1 MSTPAWTVTRTKRK
15 AKSLTPAPRKRPRV
29 NDIKGESN
37 RSRRASDSQ
46 RTLTQAQWLTPP
58 TSFEEEDKQ
67 PEREHAAERRR
78 TPATKTRRAPLK
90 RNTTLTQM
98 DFLSFPPPDDAD
110 FDDSML
116 GPVGQGATLPPQ
128 LDGTYDSP
136 RKPRNR
142 KGTGTPSAAKP
153 SSKRRKAPLH
163 NESQD
168 YNPSTRK
175 RKSEVSNDVPSSPPR
190 RSSKRLA
197 TKNEVFS
204 DPVQNLAYFAE
215 ALGVTTPKKP
225 EKETGNKLP
234 IPLEIKDSVDDD
246 VIDLES
252 ASPLKYGQTLLPQTP
267 KRNRAI
273 ILSSQSP
280 ESLPPS
286 TRRTQKR
293 STELPALSQRTPLA
307 ERSVNIPIAPVL
319 KRSPYKAGR
328 APKRLKTRIVTLK
341 LPKRGQS
348 RVADSQANLWS
359 IPSSSSPHQAS
370 KQSKKTMAQT
380 HEKEQVAA
388 SFGEAE
394 IPATSQVQTVKSSP
408 PDIESEDSLP
418 ELSDLVGAKLPTERQ
433 GCENGPEHQAPSEDK
448 TASDPIVRD
457 FAVAPR
463 PAKSQIGWDL
473 GSTSRLPGE
482 PSQLLGDQ
490 TGHPDRDEDMNL
502 KGDDDDLGSPIANDT
517 QFNVDV
523 VHRISSPPLLP
534 SHVEDSAEDPHNN
547 APPPS
552 SGIPLT
558 TLHSN
563 APPVSSQAD
572 VPNPPQTPMPLPR
585 LVGSSTT
592 RSPAKVVL
600 DSEDEADEVAF
611 PRPALLHRSST
622 HISTTRVPLNDIVP
636 PRPSSPTLP
645 SSSKTA
651 TPKSVFPASL
661 PHPSQMSTQEA
672 TQGYL
677 NMSSYPPQ
685 QAGELGSSSED
696 DKAEKIT
703 IKDSSSCQVSM
714 SQLPQYTGGESQSQ
728 VKIELDL
735 DEAFNNEVVD
745 HEDEDE
751 EGDLDLDPPST
762 LPSRS
767 GRVGLGDYREIEIED
782 EDTTANAAAA
792 AAAATPVQRRKTRT
806 LGSSGGKTKA
816 PEVEKIGGEV
826 VGVEEARAAHA
837 SQKEDGH
844 GRDDRDRGVHVNDDN
859 DNDNET
865 ESPSVRPSQQSIS
878 LSISDIPSSPQ
889 PTPLQRE
896 YSPIPG
902 FDNET
907 QSNFTQN
914 GHVTAYYIHRQ
925 HEKGILPE
933 WFIPKPYQVPGYTR
947 RK

>member
-1 MSTPAWTVTRTKRK
+1 MSTPAWTITRTKRK
-15 AKSLTPAPRKRPRV
+15 TKSLTPAPRKRPRV

-67 PEREHAAERRR
+67 LDREHAAERRR

-110 FDDSML
+110 FDDTML
-116 GPVGQGATLPPQ
+116 APVEPGATHPPQ

-142 KGTGTPSAAKP
+142 KGTGTPSTAK
-153 SSKRRKAPLH
+153 SLSKRRKAPLH
-163 NESQD
+163 VESQD
-168 YNPSTRK
+168 YKPSTKK
-175 RKSEVSNDVPSSPPR
+175 RKSEVRNDVPSSPPR

-204 DPVQNLAYFAE
+204 DPVQNLAYFEE

-225 EKETGNKLP
+225 EKDARNKLP

-252 ASPLKYGQTLLPQTP
+252 ASPMKYCQTLLPQTP
-267 KRNRAI
+267 RRNRAI

-286 TRRTQKR
+286 TRRTQEE
-293 STELPALSQRTPLA
+293 SIELPALSQRTPLA
-307 ERSVNIPIAPVL
+307 ERSVNIPVAPVM
-319 KRSPYKAGR
+319 KRSRMKAGR
-328 APKRLKTRIVTLK
+328 APRRLKSKIVTLK

-370 KQSKKTMAQT
+370 KHSKKATAQT
-380 HEKEQVAA
+380 HDTEQVAVP
-388 SFGEAE
+388 FGEAE

-418 ELSDLVGAKLPTERQ
+418 ELSDLVGAKPPTERQ
-433 GCENGPEHQAPSEDK
+433 GCEDTAEHLAPSEDK

-457 FAVAPR
+457 FAVTPR
-463 PAKSQIGWDL
+463 PARIQTERDL
-473 GSTSRLPGE
+473 PATGE

-490 TGHPDRDEDMNL
+490 TGHPDQDVDMNL
-502 KGDDDDLGSPIANDT
+502 EVDDDDLGSPIANDT

-534 SHVEDSAEDPHNN
+534 SHVEDSAEDPHHHV
-547 APPPS
+547 PPSS
-552 SGIPLT
+552 SGIPSTSL
-558 TLHSN
+558 
-563 APPVSSQAD
+563 AAPVSSQAD
-572 VPNPPQTPMPLPR
+572 IPNPPQTPMPLPR
-585 LVGSSTT
+585 LVGSSTS

-622 HISTTRVPLNDIVP
+622 HVSTTKVPLNDMIP

-645 SSSKTA
+645 SSKTA

-685 QAGELGSSSED
+685 QAGGLGSSSED

-714 SQLPQYTGGESQSQ
+714 SQLPQYAGSQPSQSQ
-728 VKIELDL
+728 VKIELGL
-735 DEAFNNEVVD
+735 DEAFDNEAVD

-767 GRVGLGDYREIEIED
+767 DRVGLGDYREIEIED
-782 EDTTANAAAA
+782 EDTTATAAAAAA

-806 LGSSGGKTKA
+806 LGSSGRKA
-816 PEVEKIGGEV
+816 REVEMGDEDT
-826 VGVEEARAAHA
+826 RATHIND
-837 SQKEDGH
+837 KEDG
-844 GRDDRDRGVHVNDDN
+844 GRNDRDREVHVNDDN
-859 DNDNET
+859 DIDNDT

>member
-1 MSTPAWTVTRTKRK
+1 MSTPAWTITRTKRK
-15 AKSLTPAPRKRPRV
+15 TKSLTPAPRKRPRV

-110 FDDSML
+110 FDDTML
-116 GPVGQGATLPPQ
+116 PPVEPGATHPPQ

-136 RKPRNR
+136 RKPRNC
-142 KGTGTPSAAKP
+142 KGTGTSSTAKP
-153 SSKRRKAPLH
+153 SSKRRKPPLH

-168 YNPSTRK
+168 YKPSTRK
-175 RKSEVSNDVPSSPPR
+175 RKSEVSNDLPSSPPR

-204 DPVQNLAYFAE
+204 DPVQNLAYFEE

-225 EKETGNKLP
+225 EKETRNKLP
-234 IPLEIKDSVDDD
+234 IPLEIRDSVDDD

-252 ASPLKYGQTLLPQTP
+252 APPMKYGQTLLPQTP
-267 KRNRAI
+267 RRNRAI

-286 TRRTQKR
+286 TRRTQKKP
-293 STELPALSQRTPLA
+293 TELPALSQRTPLA
-307 ERSVNIPIAPVL
+307 ERSVNIPVAPVM
-319 KRSPYKAGR
+319 KRSPFKAGR
-328 APKRLKTRIVTLK
+328 GSKRLKSRIVTLK

-359 IPSSSSPHQAS
+359 IPSSSSPHQPS
-370 KQSKKTMAQT
+370 KQSKKTTAPT

-418 ELSDLVGAKLPTERQ
+418 ELSDLVGAKPPTERQ
-433 GCENGPEHQAPSEDK
+433 GCEDTAEHQAPSEDK

-457 FAVAPR
+457 FAVTPR
-463 PAKSQIGWDL
+463 PARIQTERDL
-473 GSTSRLPGE
+473 PATGE

-490 TGHPDRDEDMNL
+490 TGHPDQDVDMNL
-502 KGDDDDLGSPIANDT
+502 EVDDDDLGSPIANDT

-534 SHVEDSAEDPHNN
+534 SHVEDSAEDPHHHV
-547 APPPS
+547 PPSS
-552 SGIPLT
+552 SGIPSTSL
-558 TLHSN
+558 
-563 APPVSSQAD
+563 AAPVSSQAD
-572 VPNPPQTPMPLPR
+572 IPNPPQTPMPLPR
-585 LVGSSTT
+585 LVGSSTS

-622 HISTTRVPLNDIVP
+622 HVSTTKVPLNDIIP

-645 SSSKTA
+645 SSKTA

-685 QAGELGSSSED
+685 QAGGLGSSSED
-696 DKAEKIT
+696 HKAEKIT

-714 SQLPQYTGGESQSQ
+714 SQLPQYTGSQPSQSQ
-728 VKIELDL
+728 VKIELGL
-735 DEAFNNEVVD
+735 DEAFNNGAVAV
-745 HEDEDE
+745 EDEDE

-767 GRVGLGDYREIEIED
+767 DHVRLSEYREIEVED
-782 EDTTANAAAA
+782 EDTTATAATAATAAAA
-792 AAAATPVQRRKTRT
+792 AAAATPVQRRKTRA
-806 LGSSGGKTKA
+806 LVSSGRKA
-816 PEVEKIGGEV
+816 REV
-826 VGVEEARAAHA
+826 VETGSGAEIGIEIEEPKAHA
-837 SQKEDGH
+837 KDKGEDGS
-844 GRDDRDRGVHVNDDN
+844 DDGDQGVVVNDDN

-865 ESPSVRPSQQSIS
+865 KSPSVRPSQQSIS